1 MKLLGSP
8 GSPYARKARVA
19 MIEKKIN
26 CEFVFDRPA
35 NPDSQV
41 PKHNP
46 LSKVPVLVLD
56 DGKSIYD
63 SSVIVEY
70 FDHFGGGSGPKLIP
84 AEFTARIAVRQWEA
98 LGDGI
103 VDAIVTLTHDSR
115 YSEDCDAKADWYQ
128 KQLKKIN
135 GGLATL
141 ERDIGANEYCFG
153 NAFGLADI
161 CAGMVL
167 GYLDRAYGG
176 FDWRAKYPGLQR
188 YADKLFARASFQQT
202 QPPTGK

>member
-1 MKLLGSP
+1 MKLLGSH

-19 MIEKKIN
+19 MLEKKIP
-26 CEFVFDRPA
+26 CEFVVDRPS

-41 PKHNP
+41 PAHNP
-46 LSKVPVLVLD
+46 LAKVPVLVLD
-56 DGKSIYD
+56 DGKAIYD

-70 FDHFGGGSGPKLIP
+70 FDGIGSGPKLIP
-84 AEFTARIAVRQWEA
+84 ADFAARIAVRQWEA

-115 YSEDCDAKADWYQ
+115 YAESCDTSADWYQ
-128 KQLKKIN
+128 KQLKKIE

-141 ERDIGANEYCFG
+141 ERDIGASEFCFG

-161 CAGMVL
+161 CAGMAL
-167 GYLDRAYGG
+167 GYMDRAYSAY
-176 FDWRAKYPGLQR
+176 DWRGKHPGLKR
-188 YADKLFARASFQQT
+188 YADKLSARASFQQT
-202 QPPTGK
+202 QLPKP

>member
-1 MKLLGSP
+1 MKLLGST

-19 MIEKKIN
+19 MLEKKIA
-26 CEFVFDRPA
+26 CEFVVDRPSH
-35 NPDSQV
+35 PDSQV

-46 LSKVPVLVLD
+46 LAKVPVLVLD
-56 DGKSIYD
+56 NGKSIYD
-63 SSVIVEY
+63 SSVIAEY
-70 FDHFGGGSGPKLIP
+70 FDGIGSGPKLIP
-84 AEFTARIAVRQWEA
+84 ADFAPRIAVRQWEA

-115 YSEDCDAKADWYQ
+115 YSETCDVNAGWYQ
-128 KQLKKIN
+128 KQLQKIE

-153 NAFGLADI
+153 STFGLADI
-161 CAGMVL
+161 CAGMAL
-167 GYLDRAYGG
+167 GYMDRAYARY
-176 FDWRAKYPGLQR
+176 DWRSKYPGLKR

-202 QPPTGK
+202 QPPTG